1 MVNDVET
8 IEKNIRKDVQF
19 SILDK
24 YGIPHVSTDFQKES
38 INLEKYY
45 NKDYIIKPIISGSG
59 ERTIRIDD
67 VDLETLLEQIADKDN
82 GIMIQ
87 PYMKEIENGEYS
99 IIFINGEN
107 THNMIRYPGIFSKK
121 EKPHLVR
128 DVSPNVLKLANLV
141 RDIPEYS
148 GVLYMRVDIVGSD
161 NPVIMEVE
169 LAEPDLLTKYIDFE
183 DPINKLAKA
192 IRGKL

>member
-1 MVNDVET
+1 
-8 IEKNIRKDVQF
+8 
-19 SILDK
+19 
-24 YGIPHVSTDFQKES
+24 
-38 INLEKYY
+38 
-45 NKDYIIKPIISGSG
+45 
-59 ERTIRIDD
+59 
-67 VDLETLLEQIADKDN
+67 
-82 GIMIQ
+82 
-87 PYMKEIENGEYS
+87 MKEIENGEYS